1 MKLRLFVLMSLM
13 MIAYNGRCGEFLSSH
28 TQDAQSISDSLKVI
42 APKGYVLLSFD
53 GARRALRA
61 KADADSFGKMLAV
74 KDSVIFFRELQVKIM
89 LDRIAVQEAS
99 KAQYVADIRILK
111 NKVLLKNIQLATV
124 IVGYGLFLVTR

>member
-1 MKLRLFVLMSLM
+1 MKLRLFVLVSLM
-13 MIAYNGRCGEFLSSH
+13 MIAYNGRCGEFLSSN

>member
-1 MKLRLFVLMSLM
+1 M
-13 MIAYNGRCGEFLSSH
+13 
-28 TQDAQSISDSLKVI
+28 
-42 APKGYVLLSFD
+42 
-53 GARRALRA
+53 RA